1 MLVIG
6 NFEISWF
13 AVFTTIACYIG
24 MFIACILRRLQK
36 KRVSDIYVCITFG
49 VPLGLFFGRLVY
61 ILFSGNVL
69 SGFLQYIDLTN
80 GGFGLYGVMFG
91 VFLATVLAAKLYD
104 VDNFGQLLDCLSVGG
119 AFAYFNLSTTENE
132 KQNSYNNF
140 SLIPAVKFHWYR
152 RAWFGSYSKLGAGLT
167 FLPWREGK
175 DRFQFNFQ
183 VSFLGLEAGPEFLR
197 AFAEVG
203 VGEQGIVVA
212 GLRYRF

>member
-1 MLVIG
+1 M
-6 NFEISWF
+6 
-13 AVFTTIACYIG
+13 
-24 MFIACILRRLQK
+24 K
-36 KRVSDIYVCITFG
+36 K
-49 VPLGLFFGRLVY
+49 L
-61 ILFSGNVL
+61 VL
-69 SGFLQYIDLTN
+69 SVFSILLSLHLLGQTFRPNEVGISY
-80 GGFGLYGVMFG
+80 GLYSNSQLYTLVSNVFG
-91 VFLATVLAAKLYD
+91 SVLYKDYHSSATGAIVAEYYRDLGELI
-104 VDNFGQLLDCLSVGG
+104 SVGG

-175 DRFQFNFQ
+175 ARLQFNFQ

>member
-1 MLVIG
+1 M
-6 NFEISWF
+6 
-13 AVFTTIACYIG
+13 
-24 MFIACILRRLQK
+24 
-36 KRVSDIYVCITFG
+36 
-49 VPLGLFFGRLVY
+49 
-61 ILFSGNVL
+61 
-69 SGFLQYIDLTN
+69 
-80 GGFGLYGVMFG
+80 
-91 VFLATVLAAKLYD
+91 
-104 VDNFGQLLDCLSVGG
+104 DNH
-119 AFAYFNLSTTENE
+119 
-132 KQNSYNNF
+132 
-140 SLIPAVKFHWYR
+140 IPAVKFHWYR

>member
-1 MLVIG
+1 M
-6 NFEISWF
+6 
-13 AVFTTIACYIG
+13 
-24 MFIACILRRLQK
+24 K
-36 KRVSDIYVCITFG
+36 K
-49 VPLGLFFGRLVY
+49 L
-61 ILFSGNVL
+61 VL
-69 SGFLQYIDLTN
+69 SVFSILSSLHLLGQTFRPNEVGISY
-80 GGFGLYGVMFG
+80 GLYSNSQLYTLVSNVFG
-91 VFLATVLAAKLYD
+91 SVLYKDYHSSATGAIVAEYYRDLGELI
-104 VDNFGQLLDCLSVGG
+104 SVGG